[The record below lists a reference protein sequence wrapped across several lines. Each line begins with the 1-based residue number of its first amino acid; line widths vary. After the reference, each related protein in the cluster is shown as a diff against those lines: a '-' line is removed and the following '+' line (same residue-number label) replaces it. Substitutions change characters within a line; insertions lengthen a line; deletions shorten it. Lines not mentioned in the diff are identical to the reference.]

1 VYDKKVHK
9 GTYNMNKDLVYEAIL
24 SNLQRDGQSESLL
37 VKEDKEAD
45 AGERKSLCISIFTLL
60 ISIPALIGA

>member
-1 VYDKKVHK
+1 VYDKKIHQ

-24 SNLQRDGQSESLL
+24 SNLQRDGQSDSLL
-37 VKEDKEAD
+37 VKEDKEGD
-45 AGERKSLCISIFTLL
+45 AGEKKSLCISIFTLL